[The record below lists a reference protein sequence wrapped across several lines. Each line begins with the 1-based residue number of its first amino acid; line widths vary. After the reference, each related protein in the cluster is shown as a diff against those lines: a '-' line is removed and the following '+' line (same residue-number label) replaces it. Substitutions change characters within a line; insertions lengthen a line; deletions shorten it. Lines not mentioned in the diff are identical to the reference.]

1 MYFES
6 KIDSCCYGKRNP
18 YFHLYYRGFS
28 LWHRN
33 GNHTSSDCSGNHIL
47 VCSLNRWY
55 FIGNRNKL
63 HNAKYRCNHY
73 ILYRCSQ

>member
-28 LWHRN
+28 LWNRN
-33 GNHTSSDCSGNHIL
+33 SKLTSSDCSRNHLL
-47 VCSLNRWY
+47 VRSINRRHLP
-55 FIGNRNKL
+55 GNRNEL
-63 HNAKYRCNHY
+63 HNTKHQCNYKLLCRCN
-73 ILYRCSQ
+73 Q